1 MKYSVNINGTM
12 LQDCLLRGSFRENT
26 RSRIVQTLA
35 TKLFLFVGIF
45 I

>member
-1 MKYSVNINGTM
+1 MKYSVIMNGTM
-12 LQDCLLRGSFRENT
+12 LQDCLLRGSFRENI
-26 RSRIVQTLA
+26 RSKIVQTFV